1 MKKLKLTNGVSFGG
15 KYTVTAEDIAQS
27 AVAEVITLTITE
39 GCGVDGNVTVTLRG
53 GTPVNIAVTTTAD
66 TPAEVATLVAAGTF
80 TGWTQVAD
88 GADVVF
94 TASAAGVKTGAN
106 TFAVAST
113 GVVGSLAITTLGA
126 AAIDGSV
133 TFDFC
138 SQQTEDP
145 VDYNI
150 APAFTVVN
158 SSNVF
163 QPLTDAVIT
172 RPAVGQVKIADG
184 STFKLDTGDIIYIV
198 AQRSVEVE

>member
-15 KYTVTAEDIAQS
+15 KYTVTADDIAQA
-27 AVAEVITLTITE
+27 AVAEVITLTITG
-39 GCGVDGNVTVTLRG
+39 GCAADGNVTVTLRG
-53 GTPVNIAVTTTAD
+53 GTPVDIAVTTTAD

-80 TGWTQVAD
+80 TGWTQAAD

-94 TASAAGVKTGAN
+94 TASVAGAKTGAN

-113 GVVGSLAITTLGA
+113 GVVGAMEITTLGA
-126 AAIDGSV
+126 AATDGSV

-138 SQQTEDP
+138 SLQTEDP

-150 APAFTVVN
+150 APSFTVV
-158 SSNVF
+158 SSANVF

-172 RPAVGQVKIADG
+172 RPAVGQVKLTDG
-184 STFKLDTGDIIYIV
+184 STFKLATGDIIYVV
-198 AQRSVEVE
+198 AQRSVEVV